1 MKSINEQL
9 RDILQ
14 ISKNFYTFPDEC
26 LRMEIAEYLE
36 SEKKYKENYDKAFG
50 QSVDMSVVNDSSY
63 TTKEHKMSTSINWK
77 SSNKQL
83 SFKDL
88 QLGDHFKIDTPHSK
102 GAVYRKVLLNTHFT
116 QNTTMSP
123 VKNKEQYAQ
132 LEVSE
137 AEVFPPTESPVVL
150 VEVEMTIMSPKPS
163 FY

>member
-1 MKSINEQL
+1 MIKSLNKQL
-9 RDILQ
+9 RNIIQ
-14 ISKNFYTFPDEC
+14 IYNQFSDFPDEC
-26 LRMEIAEYLE
+26 RMMEIEKYLE

-63 TTKEHKMSTSINWK
+63 TTKEQKMSTTINWK

-88 QLGDHFKIDTPHSK
+88 NLGDHFKIDTPHSK

-116 QNTTMSP
+116 KNIMSY
-123 VKNKEQYAQ
+123 QYAQ
-132 LEVSE
+132 LELSE

-150 VEVEMTIMSPKPS
+150 VEVEMTVMSPKPS
-163 FY
+163 I